1 MSFNLDMLDNLF
13 DVYDHVSVVL
23 IDISMLNNFTFGGE
37 AITTRKAYEVGEG
50 LMIKTSTDPHL
61 SMECV
66 YKMKVTF
73 ALYMHVN
80 SYLKFKKS
88 LGLYHMN

>member
-1 MSFNLDMLDNLF
+1 MSFNLDMLDNIF
-13 DVYDHVSVVL
+13 DVYDHVSVFL
-23 IDISMLNNFTFGGE
+23 IGISMLNNFTFGGE
-37 AITTRKAYEVGEG
+37 AITARKAYEVGEG

-73 ALYMHVN
+73 ALVMLVN
-80 SYLKFKKS
+80 SYLKVKK
-88 LGLYHMN
+88 NVWACII